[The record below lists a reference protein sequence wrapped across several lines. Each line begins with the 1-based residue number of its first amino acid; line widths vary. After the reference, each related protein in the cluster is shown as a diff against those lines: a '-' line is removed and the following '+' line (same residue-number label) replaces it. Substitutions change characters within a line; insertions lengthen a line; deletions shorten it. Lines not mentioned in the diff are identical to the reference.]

1 MKLCTDQYVTMYRIS
16 ALAIQMVEISLYY
29 FTMVM
34 TISIGDFLSVSLY
47 ELPVSPSA
55 PFPKYFL

>member
-1 MKLCTDQYVTMYRIS
+1 MYGSVRNYVSDQCACDPEWS
-16 ALAIQMVEISLYY
+16 KFH
-29 FTMVM
+29 FTIFTLVM

-47 ELPVSPSA
+47 ELSASPSA